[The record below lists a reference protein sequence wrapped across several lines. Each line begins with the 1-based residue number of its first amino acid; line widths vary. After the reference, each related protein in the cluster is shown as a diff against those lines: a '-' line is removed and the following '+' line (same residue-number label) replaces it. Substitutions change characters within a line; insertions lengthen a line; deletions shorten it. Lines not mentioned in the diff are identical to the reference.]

1 MLKKA
6 KWHLET
12 KSFPGFLRFVKVT
25 LACARSVSSSDPAG
39 GSVRCFVQRGRREAV
54 DDGSSGARVAT
65 STQQTIARLPVL
77 NHVESISIHT
87 GNYILYAITDHSGK
101 EYERVCTCG

>member
-12 KSFPGFLRFVKVT
+12 KSFPGFLRFVEVM

-39 GSVRCFVQRGRREAV
+39 GSVRCFVRRGRREAA

-65 STQQTIARLPVL
+65 STQQMIARLPVL
-77 NHVESISIHT
+77 NHVESIQYTQGTIF
-87 GNYILYAITDHSGK
+87 YMP
-101 EYERVCTCG
+101 